1 MKRNTSCA
9 VCDRKAITTRP
20 ISINN
25 RPRRKCPVCG
35 IHADAANEDKPKF
48 KVVLYQEIY
57 TTVEVWAE
65 DESSAK
71 AKVLRGE
78 YDETMDVIDVTV
90 KESEIIVANRL
101 S

>member
-20 ISINN
+20 ISVNSL
-25 RPRRKCPVCG
+25 PKKLLPVCK

-90 KESEIIVANRL
+90 KESDILEADLI
-101 S
+101 